1 MLFKK
6 VMILVALLT
15 GAAAFAQA
23 SVAVAQAAAPGPW
36 EYVGTNE
43 GVKVWRRSMPGTD
56 LLAFRG
62 EFTAPVHIGK
72 VLSVFLDR
80 NQRQFWVDRYDDS
93 KMLEQPNPMS
103 ETYWIKFKLPFPIS
117 NRDYV
122 LRADAVVDSVNH
134 TLTAKIKS
142 VNDPRKLAD
151 DCCVR
156 ALLRGTFYKFEA
168 VKGKEQT
175 KMTVEV
181 QTDPKGMLPDW
192 LINSIQKNWPSK
204 TLSALAN
211 RAGKLSKPREEFT
224 NWHE

>member
-6 VMILVALLT
+6 IMILAALLAT
-15 GAAAFAQA
+15 ATTI
-23 SVAVAQAAAPGPW
+23 SVPRLALADAQAAW
-36 EYVGTNE
+36 EYVGTTD
-43 GVKVWRRSMPGTD
+43 GVKVWRRSVAGTA
-56 LLAFRG
+56 LLQFRG
-62 EFTAPVHIGK
+62 ETTVPVHIGK

-80 NQRQFWVDRYDDS
+80 NQRKFWVDRYDDS

-122 LRADAVVDSVNH
+122 LRADAVVNTANH
-134 TLTAKIKS
+134 TLKASIKS
-142 VNDPRKLAD
+142 VRDARKPDD

-156 ALLRGTFYKFEA
+156 AHLQQTYYLFEA

-211 RAGKLSKPREEFT
+211 RASKLDKPREEFT